1 MRCAKKV
8 SNLINHPVVC
18 LFGTRV
24 GKTRPYMIVYDL
36 FWRDSVDNT
45 TCVPSVPINE
55 VPLSIIRF
63 PLFFLTSFL
72 SRQVFC
78 EMMRVAVSL
87 AALASASAFAPISAP
102 TGLQL
107 RVNNVA
113 RAPRAAGEPF
123 LLFTFMFSSE

>member
-1 MRCAKKV
+1 
-8 SNLINHPVVC
+8 
-18 LFGTRV
+18 
-24 GKTRPYMIVYDL
+24 
-36 FWRDSVDNT
+36 
-45 TCVPSVPINE
+45 
-55 VPLSIIRF
+55 
-63 PLFFLTSFL
+63 LFFLTSFL